1 MSHEVAQWLTEIKA
15 LRQQL
20 AELQS
25 DRDAAWESAAS
36 WRQLYNTEA
45 QQRRTEAKLTQQ
57 AIAALKAEIQQLR
70 SMPQVP
76 VNDPD
81 STVAVQQEV
90 EQLQTVAELRER
102 LFATLTERDQL
113 GKALKTEQANHVQ
126 TRKSLTTALG
136 DAIDRLTRERT
147 TKSEEAKGN

>member
-15 LRQQL
+15 LKQQL

-57 AIAALKAEIQQLR
+57 AIAALKAEVQQLR
-70 SMPQVP
+70 DMPQVS
-76 VNDPD
+76 VDD
-81 STVAVQQEV
+81 TASVAVQQEV
-90 EQLQTVAELRER
+90 EQLQTVAELREK
-102 LFATLTERDQL
+102 LFSTLTERDQL
-113 GKALKTEQANHVQ
+113 VQALKTEQVNHVQ

-147 TKSEEAKGN
+147 TQP

>member
-15 LRQQL
+15 LKQQL

-70 SMPQVP
+70 GMPQVP
-76 VNDPD
+76 VNDTD
-81 STVAVQQEV
+81 SVAVQQEV
-90 EQLQTVAELRER
+90 EQLQTVAELREK
-102 LFATLTERDQL
+102 LFATITERDQL
-113 GKALKTEQANHVQ
+113 VQALKTEQANHIQ

-147 TKSEEAKGN
+147 TQP